1 MTTVKIENKS
11 QITGAL
17 APKIAICQ
25 LSSNFVVDQ
34 IIFPPEP
41 ILQPDLLTLL
51 PKPPSP
57 ASMQAILNK
66 TDAEMY
72 SLIEEYLKIQ
82 NNIYG

>member
-1 MTTVKIENKS
+1 MRAEKI
-11 QITGAL
+11 
-17 APKIAICQ
+17 KIYF
-25 LSSNFVVDQ
+25 LVDQ

-57 ASMQAILNK
+57 AFMQAILNK

-72 SLIEEYLKIQ
+72 GLIEEYLKI
-82 NNIYG
+82 